1 MLRFIPTPLGNLKD
15 ITLRSLEH
23 LATAQVILCED
34 TRVAKSLLK
43 NLFERFERD
52 SRLLCEIFC
61 GTLDSSDSPPTLNPN
76 SKRFISLHSHNQKD
90 FISTLTPDFFA
101 KEVAYISDAGMPS
114 ICDPGALLIQYM
126 QEHNLCYDV
135 LVGGCALSVAFCFS
149 GFAFQG
155 FVFGGFLPHKP
166 KERAHKLQECANAT
180 MPIIWYESPHR
191 ILDTLNDIARI
202 LPATRVFAIKE
213 ISKIYQR
220 HFLGS
225 ADEIL
230 SMLSKNT
237 TKQKSTK
244 NYDDKILQGE
254 WVVILE
260 PSQNPSEYLKLSQND
275 IIALEIPPK
284 IKAKMLSSLTGKDT
298 KEIYSNLI
306 KKQNLK
312 NKI

>member
-15 ITLRSLEH
+15 ITIRSLEH
-23 LATAQVILCED
+23 LATAQVVLCED

-52 SRLLCEIFC
+52 SSLLGAIFC
-61 GTLDSSDSPPTLNPN
+61 GALDSSDFTLTLNPAT
-76 SKRFISLHSHNQKD
+76 KRFISLHSHNQQD
-90 FISTLTPDFFA
+90 FISALTADFFSQ
-101 KEVAYISDAGMPS
+101 EVVYISDAGMPS

-126 QEHNLCYDV
+126 QKHNLPYDV

-180 MPIIWYESPHR
+180 TPTIWYESPHR

-202 LPATRVFAIKE
+202 LPSTRVFAIKE

-230 SMLSKNT
+230 SMLSENT
-237 TKQKSTK
+237 SKQKSTK
-244 NYDDKILQGE
+244 NDDKILQGE

-260 PSQNPSEYLKLSQND
+260 PSQNPSEYLRLSKED

-284 IKAKMLSSLTGKDT
+284 IKAKMLSNLTGKDT
-298 KEIYSNLI
+298 KEIYSNLV
-306 KKQNLK
+306 
-312 NKI
+312 KITKS

>member
-15 ITLRSLEH
+15 ITIRSLEH
-23 LATAQVILCED
+23 LATAQVVLCED

-52 SRLLCEIFC
+52 SSLLGAILCC
-61 GTLDSSDSPPTLNPN
+61 ALDSSDFPPTLNPAT
-76 SKRFISLHSHNQKD
+76 KRFISLHSHNQQD
-90 FISTLTPDFFA
+90 FISALTADFFSQ
-101 KEVAYISDAGMPS
+101 EVVYISDAGMPS

-126 QEHNLCYDV
+126 QKHNLPYDV

-180 MPIIWYESPHR
+180 TPTIWYESPHR

-202 LPATRVFAIKE
+202 LPSTRVFAIKE

-230 SMLSKNT
+230 SMLSENT
-237 TKQKSTK
+237 SKQKSTK
-244 NYDDKILQGE
+244 NDDKILQGE

-260 PSQNPSEYLKLSQND
+260 PSQNPSEYLRLSKED

-284 IKAKMLSSLTGKDT
+284 IKAKMLSNLTGKDT
-298 KEIYSNLI
+298 KEIYSNLV
-306 KKQNLK
+306 
-312 NKI
+312 KITKS

>member
-23 LATAQVILCED
+23 LATAQVVLCED

-43 NLFERFERD
+43 NLFDRLERD
-52 SRLLCEIFC
+52 SSLLYALFF
-61 GTLDSSDSPPTLNPN
+61 GTLDSSDFAPTLNPN
-76 SKRFISLHSHNQKD
+76 SKRFISLHSHNQQD
-90 FISTLTPDFFA
+90 FISTLTLDFFTQ
-101 KEVAYISDAGMPS
+101 EIVYISDAGMPS

-126 QEHNLCYDV
+126 QKHNLPYDV

-149 GFAFQG
+149 GFDFQG
-155 FVFGGFLPHKP
+155 FVFGGFLPHKQ
-166 KERAHKLQECANAT
+166 KERVNKLQECANAT
-180 MPIIWYESPHR
+180 TPTIWYESPHR

-230 SMLSKNT
+230 SMLSE
-237 TKQKSTK
+237 KSTK
-244 NYDDKILQGE
+244 QNATKKCDDKILQGE
-254 WVVILE
+254 WVIILE
-260 PSQNPSEYLKLSQND
+260 PSHNPSQYLKLSQND

-284 IKAKMLSSLTGKDT
+284 IKAKMLSNLTGKDT
-298 KEIYSNLI
+298 KEIYSNLV
-306 KKQNLK
+306 
-312 NKI
+312 KITKS

>member
-23 LATAQVILCED
+23 LATAQVVLCED

-52 SRLLCEIFC
+52 SSLLGAIFC
-61 GTLDSSDSPPTLNPN
+61 GALDSSDFTPTLNPAT
-76 SKRFISLHSHNQKD
+76 KRFISLHSHNQKD
-90 FISTLTPDFFA
+90 FISALTADFFSQ
-101 KEVAYISDAGMPS
+101 EVVYISDAGMPS

-126 QEHNLCYDV
+126 QKHNLPYDV

-180 MPIIWYESPHR
+180 TPTIWYESPHR

-202 LPATRVFAIKE
+202 LPSTRVFAIKE

-230 SMLSKNT
+230 SMLSENT
-237 TKQKSTK
+237 SKQKSTK
-244 NYDDKILQGE
+244 NDDKILQGE

-260 PSQNPSEYLKLSQND
+260 PSQNPSEYLRLSKED

-284 IKAKMLSSLTGKDT
+284 IKAKMLSNLTGKDT
-298 KEIYSNLI
+298 KEIYSNLV
-306 KKQNLK
+306 
-312 NKI
+312 KITKS